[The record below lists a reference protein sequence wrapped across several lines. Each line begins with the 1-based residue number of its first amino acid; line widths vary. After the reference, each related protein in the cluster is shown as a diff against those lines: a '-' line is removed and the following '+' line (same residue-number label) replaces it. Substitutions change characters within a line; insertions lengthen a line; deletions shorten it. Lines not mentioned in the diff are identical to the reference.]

1 MFSAEHVRFG
11 EQALGQEGGVAFVG
25 EVDGQGE
32 TLVQAAAEFAGEAG
46 EFVFGAVAVDGQA
59 DDEVVGLPFFDEG
72 SDGGEFFF
80 VAAAGYG
87 GQGVGGGGL
96 CAALR
101 HADAFFAEVE
111 GKAGAAWGGGGIRHG
126 LRPASGRRVGYRVWR
141 GRRGGVC
148 ARGCRTGWRRR
159 RAR

>member
-1 MFSAEHVRFG
+1 M
-11 EQALGQEGGVAFVG
+11 AFVG
-25 EVDGQGE
+25 EVDGQGKP
-32 TLVQAAAEFAGEAG
+32 LVQAAAEFAGEAG
-46 EFVFGAVAVDGQA
+46 EFVFGAVAVNGQA

-72 SDGGEFFF
+72 GDGGEFLF

-87 GQGVGGGGL
+87 GQRVGGGRF

-111 GKAGAAWGGGGIRHG
+111 GKAGAARGGGGIRHG
-126 LRPASGRRVGYRVWR
+126 LRPASGRPVRCRVWR

-148 ARGCRTGWRRR
+148 AGGCRTGWRRR